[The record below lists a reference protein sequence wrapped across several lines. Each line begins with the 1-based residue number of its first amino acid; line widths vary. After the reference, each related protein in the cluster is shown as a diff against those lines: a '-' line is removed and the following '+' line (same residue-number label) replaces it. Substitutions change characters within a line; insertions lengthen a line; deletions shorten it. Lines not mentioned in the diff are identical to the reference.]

1 MIEKWSEM
9 RGKLD
14 LVRVS
19 GVQLLGRKLNAGL
32 PLYSPLALPVRK
44 VDNVLTDQHYLRE
57 KW

>member
-19 GVQLLGRKLNAGL
+19 GVQLLGRKY
-32 PLYSPLALPVRK
+32 YSPLALPVRK

-57 KW
+57 KR